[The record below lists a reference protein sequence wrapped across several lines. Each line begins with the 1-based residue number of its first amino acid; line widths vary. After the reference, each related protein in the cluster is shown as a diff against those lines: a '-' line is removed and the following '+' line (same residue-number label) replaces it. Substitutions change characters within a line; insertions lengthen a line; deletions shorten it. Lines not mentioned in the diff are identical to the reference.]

1 MHVLHRPHLL
11 HAVAITA
18 ACAALAIVLTLLL
31 AGTLND
37 LTSTSA
43 SGSPTPNAEPRPL
56 DLDRCGMESEPVHE
70 PLRSPAASHGRQA
83 PSQTRRCRRR
93 SLVMTGGG
101 QVDPYAELDVSRDAS
116 SEEIRRAYRQVAR
129 RHHPD
134 VNQDPGGAERFA
146 AAARAY
152 EILSDPVAR
161 ARYDNRLHR
170 PVPIRRSSR
179 PRPAV
184 GRRAVLE
191 LTDRGPLTSRTSLS
205 HSPTPTV
212 AAS

>member
-1 MHVLHRPHLL
+1 
-11 HAVAITA
+11 
-18 ACAALAIVLTLLL
+18 
-31 AGTLND
+31 
-37 LTSTSA
+37 
-43 SGSPTPNAEPRPL
+43 
-56 DLDRCGMESEPVHE
+56 
-70 PLRSPAASHGRQA
+70 
-83 PSQTRRCRRR
+83 
-93 SLVMTGGG
+93 MTGGG

-134 VNQDPGGAERFA
+134 VNQHPGGAERFA

-152 EILSDPVAR
+152 EILSDPAAR
-161 ARYDNRLHR
+161 ARYDNRFPR

-191 LTDRGPLTSRTSLS
+191 LTDREAAHLTHFPLTLTDAHGGRSVVPAGTGDGDQLMLRDRGELIVLRVRV
-205 HSPTPTV
+205 HERLDSP
-212 AAS
+212 